1 MQKPEQDQGK
11 ESQPDVK
18 ASLEKVYFLT
28 YLKTKGLTEESLKKL
43 PKEEANR
50 IRREAALYAS
60 TKLAE
65 QESQAKFVHNI
76 HGHNPGP

>member
-1 MQKPEQDQGK
+1 MQKPDQELGK
-11 ESQPDVK
+11 ESQPGVK

-28 YLKTKGLTEESLKKL
+28 YLKSKGLTEEGLKNL
-43 PKEEANR
+43 PEIEANR

-76 HGHNPGP
+76 HGHNPGS